1 MYEYDYPK
9 EQKNMKIVFVIP
21 SLGMGGAEN
30 SLCDLANRW
39 STNHE
44 ITVVTLNPGKDFFS
58 LQDNVDRI
66 SVNIR
71 RKKWWNIQAHLN
83 TLFKIR
89 AIIRDRKPHFVISFL
104 VKANIFTI
112 LSSMGLPVPVI
123 ISERNMINRRD
134 VDIRQKILRF
144 IFYGFAEKICVLS
157 DSMRSD
163 LTSSLP
169 HINPSKIHIVP
180 NSIKLLSKTDTGQSI
195 QSFLPHC
202 NSLSSVVISLGR
214 LVPQKQF
221 DQLIA
226 AFSLLH
232 KVKPDT
238 GLIIFG
244 DGPERRNLE
253 KQVADLDI
261 STYVSL
267 PGRTEHVAH
276 FLQQSDVFVMTSA
289 FEGMPGALVEAMQ
302 CGVPSVV
309 YNAPGISDL
318 MEGGENGII
327 VDMNDIEKLA
337 QAIRKMLTDKEMAKN
352 YADKAHNYILSF
364 TPENI
369 DDIWFNTVLV
379 SAG

>member
-1 MYEYDYPK
+1 
-9 EQKNMKIVFVIP
+9 MKLVFVIP

-44 ITVVTLNPGKDFFS
+44 ITVVTLNPGEDFFS
-58 LQDNVDRI
+58 LQENIERI
-66 SVNIR
+66 SLDIR
-71 RKKWWNIQAHLN
+71 RRKWWNLQAHLN
-83 TLFKIR
+83 TLIKIR
-89 AIIRDRKPHFVISFL
+89 AIINDRKPHFVISFL

-112 LSSMGLPVPVI
+112 VSSLGLPVPVI

-163 LTSSLP
+163 LESALP
-169 HINPSKIHIVP
+169 HIRRRKIHVVP
-180 NSIKLLSKTDTGQSI
+180 NSIKLLSGTEARESI
-195 QSFLPHC
+195 QSFFPQID
-202 NSLSSVVISLGR
+202 SLSSIVISLGR

-221 DQLIA
+221 DQLIT

-232 KVKPDT
+232 EENSKT
-238 GLIIFG
+238 GLIILG
-244 DGPERRNLE
+244 EGPERRNLE
-253 KQVADLDI
+253 KLVQELGITNKVK
-261 STYVSL
+261 L

-302 CGVPSVV
+302 SGIPCVV
-309 YNAPGISDL
+309 YNAPGVMDL
-318 MEGGENGII
+318 MNDGENGIT
-327 VDMNDIEKLA
+327 VEMNNVQELA
-337 QAIRKMLTDKEMAKN
+337 KAIKTILMNKETARN
-352 YADKAHNYILSF
+352 YAERARIYIHSF
-364 TPENI
+364 KPDAI
-369 DDIWFNTVLV
+369 DDIWFNTILV
-379 SAG
+379 RDK